1 MNAFKRQMKEKIN
14 QYSNEKYLDG
24 YIKSEYLTD
33 DGDADIYLKI
43 NRKSEL
49 FNEWTVGNQLELDD
63 KVYKFLEDKT
73 SMLENDTQINLH
85 IIGTSIDQKDQELIK
100 HTFKEHYAIELYK
113 IQKEYKTHKIKI
125 ITLFLFGL
133 LSLLSYLWLYL
144 FTEFDFF
151 MEVFCFIF
159 SFALWEAFD
168 LIIYD
173 FSDVKYE
180 REAITQNLLTE
191 IDFEDKKLDT

>member
-1 MNAFKRQMKEKIN
+1 MNAFKKQMKDKIN
-14 QYSNEKYLDG
+14 QYSNDKYLDG

-49 FNEWTVGNQLELDD
+49 FKDWTVGNQLELDD
-63 KVYKFLEDKT
+63 NVYKFLEDKT

-85 IIGTSIDQKDQELIK
+85 IIGASIDQKDQDLIK

-191 IDFEDKKLDT
+191 IDIEDKK

>member
-1 MNAFKRQMKEKIN
+1 MNAFKKQMKDKIN
-14 QYSNEKYLDG
+14 QYSNDKYLDG

-49 FNEWTVGNQLELDD
+49 FKDWTVGNQLELDD
-63 KVYKFLEDKT
+63 NVYKFLEDKT

-85 IIGTSIDQKDQELIK
+85 IIGASIDQKDQDLIK

-191 IDFEDKKLDT
+191 IDFEDKK

>member
-1 MNAFKRQMKEKIN
+1 MNAFKRQMKDKIN
-14 QYSNEKYLDG
+14 QYSNDKYLDG

-85 IIGTSIDQKDQELIK
+85 ISGCSIDQKDQELIK

-191 IDFEDKKLDT
+191 IDFEDKK